1 MGDAAPVPRW
11 RVLITGIGHLWV
23 YLQTTPLLGLV
34 CTLLAWEIAVWV
46 SNRMRGHVLAN
57 PMLISIILLVTLLL
71 ATGTPYSAYFQG
83 GQYVQFLLGPAT
95 VALAVPMYAN
105 LARIRRA
112 VPAIAAATLA
122 GALVAAASAMLI
134 AWWLGASRI
143 VVLSLAP
150 KSVTTPI
157 AMGIAEQIGGS
168 PALAAVF
175 VLLTGLTA
183 VLIGPAV
190 LRRVGVTDWSA
201 RGLAAGTAGHGL
213 ATARILLLNETAGAF
228 GGLAIGLNGIV
239 TAILVPLLASLL

>member
-1 MGDAAPVPRW
+1 MTGG
-11 RVLITGIGHLWV
+11 ITQLWV

-34 CTLLAWEIAVWV
+34 CTLVAWEIASWFSV
-46 SNRMRGHVLAN
+46 RMRGHVLAN
-57 PMLISIILLVTLLL
+57 PMLVSIALLAALLL
-71 ATGTPYSAYFQG
+71 ATHTPYTAYFEG

-95 VALAVPMYAN
+95 VALAIPMYSN

-112 VPAIAAATLA
+112 APAILPSILA
-122 GALVAAASAMLI
+122 GSLVASASAILI
-134 AWWLGASRI
+134 ARWLGASRT

-168 PALAAVF
+168 PSLAAVF

-183 VLIGPAV
+183 IIIGPAV
-190 LRRVGVTDWSA
+190 LRLARVPDWVA

-213 ATARILLLNETAGAF
+213 ATARILQLNETAGAF

-239 TAILVPLLASLL
+239 TAILVPLLVSFL

>member
-1 MGDAAPVPRW
+1 
-11 RVLITGIGHLWV
+11 LE
-23 YLQTTPLLGLV
+23 TTPLLGLV
-34 CTLLAWEIAVWV
+34 STLLAWEIAVWI
-46 SNRMRGHVLAN
+46 STRLRGHVLAN
-57 PMLISIILLVTLLL
+57 PMLISIVLLASLLL
-71 ATGTPYSAYFQG
+71 ATGTPYAAYFQG

-105 LARIRRA
+105 IARIRRA
-112 VPAIAAATLA
+112 APAIVPAILA
-122 GALVAAASAMLI
+122 GSLTAAASAMLI
-134 AWWLGASRI
+134 ARSMGASRT

-168 PALAAVF
+168 PSLAAVF

-183 VLIGPAV
+183 IVIGPVV
-190 LRRVGVTDWSA
+190 LKTVRVPDWVA

-228 GGLAIGLNGIV
+228 GGLAIGLNGIM
-239 TAILVPLLASLL
+239 TAIIVPLLATFL